1 MAGIGFR
8 LQKLLKEDSY
18 TGLLKGYL
26 FSAIISSGPMLTSI
40 ICIALLGVV
49 SLTILSSEDYLLFR
63 STIVYVFAFSLIFTG
78 MFQMIVTRYLAD
90 RLFVKEPSSLVP
102 CYVGLLIITVITQSI
117 LGGLFFYHVVPQW
130 KYVMVAT
137 SLYVTISCLWNTMI
151 FISATKN
158 YMIIVWGFLIGSLVS
173 FFAGYYMG
181 KQFGMI
187 GYLLGFEIGQFT
199 IFQFLLASLL
209 REFDFFKP
217 MDFNFLRYFKKY
229 PELCALGCAINL
241 GVWVDKFLFWFSP
254 YGTQVKGFFH
264 NCPVYDTAFFL
275 AYLSIVPSLSI
286 FLVQV
291 ETSFYHKYRD
301 FYALI
306 MHKASLERIE
316 QAKESI
322 IADLKESMMA
332 LLKVQGFISILLL
345 IGALKVVSIAKLQWA
360 QLFIFKIGLVSAFLL
375 IFFQVLLIIML
386 YFEFRKEALWLTL
399 LFIVV
404 NIVATAISIHLGF
417 QSFGYGFFAACFV
430 CLFVG
435 YLVFN
440 RKLNNLEFFTFVSQ
454 PIRKVEI

>member
-40 ICIALLGVV
+40 ICIALLGIV
-49 SLTILSSEDYLLFR
+49 SLPVLSSDDYLLFR
-63 STIVYVFAFSLIFTG
+63 STIVHIFALSLIFTG

-90 RLFVKEPSSLVP
+90 RLFLKEPGSLIP
-102 CYVGLLIITVITQSI
+102 CYVGLLVITVIGQSV
-117 LGGLFFYHVVPQW
+117 LGSIFFYHVVPQW
-130 KYVMVAT
+130 RYVLVAT

-158 YMIIVWGFLIGSLVS
+158 YMIIVWGFIIGSLVS
-173 FFAGYYMG
+173 FFAGYYLG
-181 KQFGMI
+181 ERFGLI

-217 MDFNFLRYFKKY
+217 MDFNFLHYFKKY

-241 GVWVDKFLFWFSP
+241 GVWIDKFLFWFSP
-254 YGTQVKGFFH
+254 YGTQIKGFFH
-264 NCPVYDTAFFL
+264 NCPLYDTAFFL
-275 AYLSIVPSLSI
+275 AYLSIVPALSI

-291 ETSFYHKYRD
+291 ETSFYHRYRD

-306 MHKASLERIE
+306 IRKASLERIE

-322 IADLKESMMA
+322 IIDLKASMMA
-332 LLKVQGFISILLL
+332 LIKVQGFISILML
-345 IGALKVVSIAKLQWA
+345 IGAVNVITIVKLQWA
-360 QLFIFKIGLVSAFLL
+360 QLFIFKIGLLSAFLL
-375 IFFQVLLIIML
+375 IFFQLLIIIML
-386 YFEFRKEALWLTL
+386 YFEFRKEALWLTV
-399 LFIVV
+399 LFMAV
-404 NIVATAISIHLGF
+404 NIAATLASIHLGF
-417 QSFGYGFFAACFV
+417 RSFGYGFFAACFV
-430 CLFVG
+430 CLLVG
-435 YLVFN
+435 YLIFN
-440 RKLNNLEFFTFVSQ
+440 RKLDNLEFLTFASQ